1 MKNIYDIEG
10 TILQPRY
17 MKKFFL
23 FCLVRDYKL
32 LKYCG
37 LHILSYLA
45 YVFHLHTKTV
55 YYKNYWKFIEAIDF
69 EAMTTAFYKKCTS
82 LNDRVEDEHGIYYCY
97 APKAFIASMRID
109 QDVIALEELTESPHA
124 LADALKKRGVSA
136 YASVEGTD
144 RNFEKTAQKQYFL
157 KKGRL
162 VERTRHT
169 SFLRVLKIIAL
180 LALFSLIITEFVL
193 MLTPL
198 EWQLGLLLCV
208 HPLIVFVNFVPVFCA
223 MLILYGLSNSIRF
236 SFTLSSV
243 FFFILVEINRFK
255 MAFRDDPFVFTDIK
269 YAKEAAQMTNNYT
282 LFIDKIT
289 ALVLLMMLIVILY
302 LGYQKLQK
310 TTSRIA
316 RLCMIA
322 IPILSFP
329 SLYKTVY
336 LNENLY
342 SVMWMDSFGNQWKEG
357 NQYIARG
364 FNYSF
369 LRSYASGRVYEPDDY
384 DQASAQAIL
393 DSYSQIDMQ
402 EHEKINLIGIM
413 LEAYNDFSVLS
424 PTAEIDPS
432 VYQNMH
438 KIQAEG
444 YAGFLYT
451 DIFAG
456 GTIASERSFL
466 SGYSSLGEFRKP
478 TNSYVD
484 FFKQQ
489 GYYTEAMHPCYGWF
503 YNRKTINEIGFGFD
517 SFDYYENTYEE
528 MIERGDFNDTFFG
541 FLTDM
546 DFFEQIILGY
556 EANKERDMPYFN
568 FSVTYQNHGPYSSE
582 STVEN
587 EYLKWQDGYNEADY
601 NIVNNYLANVKA
613 TDEAIGMLY
622 EYIYMEEDPIVLIMF
637 GDHNPYLGEGN
648 SGFEMLDINLD
659 LGTEE
664 GGCNYY
670 QTPYVIVANQ
680 AAKDALGSDIK
691 GEGDTISP
699 MFLMNEFFEAANLE
713 IGSPY
718 SQYLKDLKKEIDV
731 INQVYIKEDGRY
743 ILYNTFEDTGILK
756 EFYDVQFLE
765 QYGYE
770 Y

>member
-1 MKNIYDIEG
+1 MRNIYDIEG
-10 TILQPRY
+10 TILISRY

-23 FCLVRDYKL
+23 FCLVRNFKL
-32 LKYCG
+32 VKYCG
-37 LHILSYLA
+37 VHLLSFLA
-45 YVFHLHTKTV
+45 FVFHIHTKTA
-55 YYKNYWKFIEAIDF
+55 YSRSYWKFIDDIDLDTMAEAF
-69 EAMTTAFYKKCTS
+69 CKKCTS
-82 LNDRVEDEHGIYYCY
+82 LKYKVEDEHGIYYCY

-109 QDVIALEELTESPHA
+109 QDVIPLEELTDSPHA
-124 LADALKKRGVSA
+124 LEDAVRNREITS
-136 YASVEGTD
+136 YASIEGED
-144 RNFEKTAQKQYFL
+144 RRFEASAQKRYYL
-157 KKGRL
+157 SHGKL
-162 VERTRHT
+162 IERTVKT
-169 SFLRVLKIIAL
+169 SILRNLRSIAL
-180 LALFSLIITEFVL
+180 LALLSFLITEFVL

-198 EWQLGLLLCV
+198 EWRLALLLCV
-208 HPLIVFVNFVPVFCA
+208 HPLVVLVNFIPVFCA
-223 MLILYGLSNSIRF
+223 MLILYGITNSIRF

-255 MAFRDDPFVFTDIK
+255 ITFRDDPFVFIDIK

-282 LFIDKIT
+282 LFIDKMT
-289 ALVLLMMLIVILY
+289 VLVLLMMLFVFLY
-302 LGYQKLQK
+302 LGYRRLQK
-310 TTSRIA
+310 TTSRIT
-316 RLCMIA
+316 RLCMIV
-322 IPILSFP
+322 IPILCFP

-336 LNENLY
+336 LNANLY
-342 SVMWMDSFGNQWKEG
+342 NVMWLDSFGNQWKEG

-369 LRSYASGRVYEPDDY
+369 IRSYASGRVYEPDDY
-384 DQASAQAIL
+384 DQASAQAVL
-393 DSYSQIDMQ
+393 DFYPQIDMQ
-402 EHEKINLIGIM
+402 ENEKINMIGIM

-424 PTAEIDPS
+424 PTADIDPS

-438 KIQAEG
+438 KIQEEG

-517 SFDYYENTYEE
+517 NFDYYENTYEE
-528 MIERGDFNDTFFG
+528 MIERGDFDDTFFG

-622 EYIYMEEDPIVLIMF
+622 EYINMEEEPIVLIMF

-680 AAKDALGSDIK
+680 AAKDALESDFK
-691 GEGDTISP
+691 GKGNTISP

-713 IGSPY
+713 IGSSY
-718 SQYLKDLKKEIDV
+718 SQYLKDLKMKIDV
-731 INQVYIKEDGRY
+731 INPLYIKANGEY
-743 ILYNTFEDTGILK
+743 ILRNMFVDTGVLK
-756 EFYDVQFLE
+756 DFYDIQFLE
-765 QYGYE
+765 QYGMDY
-770 Y
+770 